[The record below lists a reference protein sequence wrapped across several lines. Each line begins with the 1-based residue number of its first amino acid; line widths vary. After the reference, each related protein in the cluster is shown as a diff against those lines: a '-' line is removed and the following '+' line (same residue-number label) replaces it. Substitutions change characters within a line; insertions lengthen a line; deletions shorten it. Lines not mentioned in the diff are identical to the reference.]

1 VKVAIAGAGDTGR
14 AIARDLRA
22 NGHDVLLIEKDR
34 EVVALHQPALDV
46 TWVVA
51 DACEMRSLDTAGMAD
66 VDVAV
71 AVTGED
77 EDNLVISLL
86 AKQEFAVPR
95 VVARVNT
102 PENQWLFNDSWGVD
116 VSVSTPALLTSLV
129 EEAVSVGSL
138 VPLLELGDG
147 EIHLVEVTLA
157 AGSPVAGKALA
168 DLELPRDAT
177 VVAVV
182 RKSRVVPP
190 RAEIELATGDEI
202 LLLATTDAEEA
213 VYRLLVGS

>member
-1 VKVAIAGAGDTGR
+1 MKVAIAGAGDTGR

-71 AVTGED
+71 AVTGYD

-147 EIHLVEVTLA
+147 ETHLIEVTLA
-157 AGSPVAGKALA
+157 AVSPVVGKALA

-213 VYRLLVGS
+213 VYRLLVGP